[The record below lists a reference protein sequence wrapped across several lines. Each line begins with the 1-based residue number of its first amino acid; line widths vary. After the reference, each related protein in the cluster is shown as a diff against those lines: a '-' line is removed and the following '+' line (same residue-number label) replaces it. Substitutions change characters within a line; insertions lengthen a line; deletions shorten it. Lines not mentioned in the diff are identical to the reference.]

1 MERQP
6 NTNRMNQDKI
16 RNFVIISHIDHGKS
30 TLADR
35 FLEIT
40 ETVDSRKMKEQYLD
54 GMELERERG
63 ITIKMAPVRMIYHS
77 DTRINTDKK
86 LINTDEH
93 QRKSADKPYEQ
104 EIRNQKSEILNKS
117 KIQNPNDKNKSL
129 EFRDLNLEFANSE
142 QEFVLNLIDTPGH
155 SDFSYEVS
163 RALAAVEGGILLVD
177 GRQGIQAQ
185 TLSNFRSARKAGLT
199 LLGVINKIDLFKD
212 RSELDNLI
220 AEVAELLEISMD
232 EVYLISAKTGEGVNE
247 LLEKVVLKFP
257 SPKHSEY
264 AVGNNNSRALV
275 FDSFYDNHKGVV
287 ASVRVFDGEFKDN
300 QDACFLVSENR
311 FKIKELGY
319 FFPEMKT
326 INSLKTGQIGYIATG
341 LKSPEKV
348 RIGDTISDNKRV
360 EPLPG
365 YKEPKSAV
373 FVSFYPED
381 KDEYSNLNKSLEKLK
396 LNDSSLTI
404 DGDRN
409 RVLGRGFRVGFL
421 GKLHYEITSERLRQ
435 EFGINTIHTFPSVKY
450 RIKTKKSN
458 WEEITQPEDL
468 PENYEKIEE
477 PMIKIEVLLPSR
489 FLNNLISVQHQF
501 RMEKI
506 EVSTAIPLK
515 LSPVGESH
523 EMNPEAKQ
531 AYHKAGGNILASAH
545 MPLSELIIDFD
556 NVLKSI
562 TEGYASFSYE
572 LVGYKEVDM
581 VRVDFL
587 VSKEKSPG
595 ISRFF
600 LKEDAARESR
610 KITKRLKKYLPKQ
623 QYSQPIQAVIGGNI
637 IARED
642 IPAFR
647 KDVTGH
653 LYGGDVTRKMK
664 LREKQKKGKKKLKE
678 RSGAKL
684 NEKVFKE
691 LLKR

>member
-1 MERQP
+1 MD
-6 NTNRMNQDKI
+6 NI
-16 RNFVIISHIDHGKS
+16 RNFCIIAHIDHGKS

-63 ITIKMAPVRMIYHS
+63 ITIKMAPVRMVYH
-77 DTRINTDKK
+77 TNVRINTDGKR
-86 LINTDEH
+86 INTNEH
-93 QRKSADKPYEQ
+93 QRKLADNRRESV
-104 EIRNQKSEILNKS
+104 NQVEYI
-117 KIQNPNDKNKSL
+117 
-129 EFRDLNLEFANSE
+129 
-142 QEFVLNLIDTPGH
+142 LNLIDTPGH

-177 GRQGIQAQ
+177 GKQGIQAQ
-185 TLSNFRSARKAGLT
+185 TLSNFRSAKKAGLT

-232 EVYLISAKTGEGVNE
+232 EVYLISAKTGEGITE
-247 LLEKVVLKFP
+247 LLEGVVLKFP

-275 FDSFYDNHKGVV
+275 FDSFYDNHKGVIV
-287 ASVRVFDGEFKDN
+287 SVRVFDGEFKDN
-300 QDACFLVSENR
+300 QDACFLALENR

-319 FFPEMKT
+319 FSPEMKMVD
-326 INSLKTGQIGYIATG
+326 SLKTGQIGYIATG
-341 LKSPEKV
+341 LKNPEKV
-348 RIGDTISDNKRV
+348 RIGDTISNNKRV

-409 RVLGRGFRVGFL
+409 KVLGRGFKVGFL

-450 RIKTKKSN
+450 RIETKKSN

-515 LSPVGESH
+515 LLPPVGKSH

-531 AYHKAGGNILASAH
+531 VYHKAGGNILASAY

-581 VRVDFL
+581 VKVDFL
-587 VSKEKSPG
+587 VSKERIPG

-600 LKEDAARESR
+600 LKENAARESR